1 MLYFETLN
9 LQLIVT
15 RKNAACCFSRDFENP
30 VSRLHGLCLHRCY
43 LNEPC
48 AEFRRTNLYV
58 AMLCYLEILVRKL
71 ELSLTTRPEVS
82 LHCKDCNILA
92 CRLSEKSSRPLGGL
106 TNIFYSEFMRST
118 SGKSISHAART
129 LRTELFVLFRVQFRA
144 IGLFKLSQTHL
155 HII

>member
-1 MLYFETLN
+1 MFTSHAQSLEEQICTF
-9 LQLIVT
+9 
-15 RKNAACCFSRDFENP
+15 
-30 VSRLHGLCLHRCY
+30 
-43 LNEPC
+43 
-48 AEFRRTNLYV
+48 

-92 CRLSEKSSRPLGGL
+92 CRLSEKSSRPLGSL
-106 TNIFYSEFMRST
+106 INIFYSEFMRST
-118 SGKSISHAART
+118 SGKSISHTART
-129 LRTELFVLFRVQFRA
+129 LRAELFVLFRVQFRA